1 MEKERVKFVLNHL
14 NKLEST
20 IMDYNSL
27 IRPFILDYNILN
39 NINQFNTEFLSL
51 VQKAKAMLSAA
62 DLTEEQLKTN
72 LIKEIQMHPPE
83 AGFWT
88 GLFPFA
94 VNSTPEYVQVNFVG
108 PGPTIE
114 AEPSQTSSE
123 PQEDESGDGVDQ
135 TPKEDTSSKIDGNNE
150 V

>member
-1 MEKERVKFVLNHL
+1 
-14 NKLEST
+14 
-20 IMDYNSL
+20 
-27 IRPFILDYNILN
+27 
-39 NINQFNTEFLSL
+39 
-51 VQKAKAMLSAA
+51 
-62 DLTEEQLKTN
+62 
-72 LIKEIQMHPPE
+72 MHPPE

-94 VNSTPEYVQVNFVG
+94 VNSTSEYVQVNFVG

-114 AEPSQTSSE
+114 AEPCQTSSE
-123 PQEDESGDGVDQ
+123 PQKDESDDRVDQ

>member
-27 IRPFILDYNILN
+27 IRPFILDCNILN
-39 NINQFNTEFLSL
+39 NINQFNIEFLSL
-51 VQKAKAMLSAA
+51 IQRAKTLLSAA
-62 DLTEEQLKTN
+62 DLTEEQFKTN
-72 LIKEIQMHPPE
+72 LVKEIQTHPPE

-88 GLFPFA
+88 GLFPFV
-94 VNSTPEYVQVNFVG
+94 VNPTPKYVQVNFVG

-114 AEPSQTSSE
+114 AEPPQTSSE
-123 PQEDESGDGVDQ
+123 PQEDEFDKGVDQ
-135 TPKEDTSSKIDGNNE
+135 TPKEDISSKIDGNNE